1 MYEVL
6 LHIPNVFAAL
16 QRVVHNLFVC
26 ILFNLYFRLELYMK
40 RMYKWG
46 DIQNSKDKTYIL
58 LICYIYV
65 SFFIAFNHRQSMV
78 KELHF
83 NSFQTNL
90 STA

>member
-1 MYEVL
+1 MIGVINMYEVL

-16 QRVVHNLFVC
+16 QRVVHNLFVW
-26 ILFNLYFRLELYMK
+26 
-40 RMYKWG
+40 MYKWG

-65 SFFIAFNHRQSMV
+65 WFFIQSTV

>member
-1 MYEVL
+1 MIGVINMYEVL
-6 LHIPNVFAAL
+6 LHIHNVFAAL
-16 QRVVHNLFVC
+16 QRVAHNLFVW
-26 ILFNLYFRLELYMK
+26 
-40 RMYKWG
+40 MYKWG

-65 SFFIAFNHRQSMV
+65 SFFIQSMV

-83 NSFQTNL
+83 YSFQSNL